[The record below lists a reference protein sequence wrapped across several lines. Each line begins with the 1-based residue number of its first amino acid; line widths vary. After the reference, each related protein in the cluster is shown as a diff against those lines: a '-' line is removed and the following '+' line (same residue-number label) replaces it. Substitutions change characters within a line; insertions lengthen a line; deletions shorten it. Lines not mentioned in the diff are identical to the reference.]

1 MNDSLDGGGGAME
14 WATPIFR
21 TVTTATGRH
30 ALRLE
35 AAFWDALQVMA
46 QRSGRRTNDLVRE
59 IIDVS
64 LPENINVSRAV
75 RSAVAKQLLDEQ
87 RRMAPLAEPLAVVQ
101 LMQMAPTP
109 SFALDR
115 QKRLVRVNEEF
126 VRYLRTVVR
135 TIVARAPSPEG
146 AQLTLDR
153 PIEQL
158 FAEIQS
164 GGAMECAM
172 SIRVD
177 SHERRTHARIVIPPP
192 APANVLVGFILP

>member
-1 MNDSLDGGGGAME
+1 MNDSLQVAAPAMD

-21 TVTTATGRH
+21 TVTTASGRH

-35 AAFWDALQVMA
+35 AAFWDALQVLA
-46 QRSGRRTNDLVRE
+46 QQSGRRTSDLVRE
-59 IIDVS
+59 ILDVD
-64 LPENINVSRAV
+64 LPDNINASRAV
-75 RSAVAKQLLDEQ
+75 RSSVTKQLLDEH
-87 RRMAPLAEPLAVVQ
+87 RRMAPLAAPQAVVQ
-101 LMQMAPTP
+101 LMQLAPTP

-126 VRYLRTVVR
+126 VRYLRT
-135 TIVARAPSPEG
+135 IVARTPSPEA

-158 FAEIQS
+158 FAGIQP
-164 GGAMECAM
+164 GTARECAM

-177 SHERRTHARIVIPPP
+177 SHVRHTQVRVVIPPP
-192 APANVLVGFILP
+192 EPANVLVGFVLS